1 MTTEKQGEII
11 EKIITP
17 KKGRPSK
24 VVQPVTIENVEVKEQ
39 ARTIE
44 FVTKPKSRDEALQYR
59 VYVKGIEY
67 WYTKLQI
74 KVGLERGFDIKIPEG
89 SPIDAPL
96 ETRCTNC
103 G

>member
-1 MTTEKQGEII
+1 MTTEKEG
-11 EKIITP
+11 
-17 KKGRPSK
+17 
-24 VVQPVTIENVEVKEQ
+24 
-39 ARTIE
+39 
-44 FVTKPKSRDEALQYR
+44 DR